1 MNINKKRYVSIV
13 NSIKIP
19 TMKYQLSDI
28 ENILFNSFVPCLSD
42 YTKETIAFLN
52 AHVSDT
58 EPIPNSNSK
67 PMKSS
72 KKPNYIHKKDLAS
85 TWIQP
90 KTEFKTTKIDVKDG
104 YEKELNMIRSNM
116 NRLTSSNVS
125 TQIPIICGDIDR
137 FLQEFPDEKQH
148 LFKLV
153 FDIISMNKYLVK
165 PNALLMRECV
175 LQIPEFLDH
184 IHTHYDAYLNSIY
197 SIEPVDQNIDY
208 NKYCEFIKVNDKRKT
223 FSSFFTE
230 LFVHTILTHERFS
243 HIIQFFMDTTRA
255 NIDVE
260 NKSVMIEELT
270 ENIYLIISILKP
282 HWQTLPEEWSTS
294 ICQQIKE
301 ISLLKSK
308 EHVSLSNRVVFKY
321 MDINDL
327 IVKQ

>member
-19 TMKYQLSDI
+19 TMYKYQLSDI

-52 AHVSDT
+52 AHVDEN
-58 EPIPNSNSK
+58 EPVQNSK
-67 PMKSS
+67 PVKAS
-72 KKPNYIHKKDLAS
+72 KKPNYVHKKDLAS

-90 KTEFKTTKIDVKDG
+90 KTEFKTTKIDLKDG
-104 YEKELNMIRSNM
+104 YEKELNTIRSNM
-116 NRLTSSNVS
+116 NRLTATNLS
-125 TQIPIICGDIDR
+125 TQVPVICADMER
-137 FLQEFPDEKQH
+137 FLQQFPDEKQH

-175 LQIPEFLDH
+175 IQIPEFMDH
-184 IHTHYDAYLNSIY
+184 INTHYDSYLNSVH
-197 SIEPVDQNIDY
+197 SIEAVDQNIDY

-230 LFVHTILTHERFS
+230 LFLYEILTQEKLAN
-243 HIIQFFMDTTRA
+243 IIQFFLDTTREH
-255 NIDVE
+255 IDVE

-282 HWQTLPEEWSTS
+282 QWATLPEDWSAS
-294 ICQQIKE
+294 ICRQIKE

>member
-1 MNINKKRYVSIV
+1 MH
-13 NSIKIP
+13 
-19 TMKYQLSDI
+19 KYHLSDI

-52 AHVSDT
+52 AHVDEN
-58 EPIPNSNSK
+58 EPVTNSK
-67 PMKSS
+67 PTKVS
-72 KKPNYIHKKDLAS
+72 KKPNYINKKDLAS

-90 KTEFKTTKIDVKDG
+90 KTEFKTTKIDMKDG
-104 YEKELNMIRSNM
+104 YEKELNVIRSNM
-116 NRLTSSNVS
+116 NRLTATNVS
-125 TQIPIICGDIDR
+125 SQIPVICADMNR
-137 FLQEFPDEKQH
+137 FLQQFPDEKQH
-148 LFKLV
+148 LFRLV

-175 LQIPEFLDH
+175 IEIPEFLEH
-184 IHTHYDAYLNSIY
+184 IHAHYDVYLNSVH

-208 NKYCEFIKVNDKRKT
+208 NKYCEFVKVNDKRKT

-230 LFVHTILTHERFS
+230 LYVYSILSHERLS
-243 HIIQFFMDTTRA
+243 NIIQFFLDTTRA
-255 NIDVE
+255 NIDVD

-270 ENIYLIISILKP
+270 ENIFLIISILKP
-282 HWQTLPEEWSTS
+282 HWDILPTEWAAS

-301 ISLLKSK
+301 ISQLKSK